1 MQPRTLFRPLLTTSG
16 HKKLQNQIE
25 QVSHTPKFSLS
36 PWLQE
41 SSFGEEE
48 VGGEAIN
55 G

>member
-16 HKKLQNQIE
+16 HKKLQNQTE
-25 QVSHTPKFSLS
+25 QAPKFSLP

-48 VGGEAIN
+48 GVGEAIN